1 MNRKSIAFVS
11 ALVFSLAVHA
21 GQGTTATTQNVQADM
36 AKMAAAQDKLLRA
49 MMLEKPS
56 RLGFDD
62 TVATLQK
69 NAQARGWKLAGVFD
83 AQDAMRKAGHKEAK
97 PMKVLGMCPQTQMV
111 TVLKAEQAA
120 KIPPVGVNCRY
131 SVYEGLDGKVY
142 VMRFN
147 TALTAQMAKGDVA
160 TALAA
165 LSKEEDAMLA
175 GVLR

>member
-11 ALVFSLAVHA
+11 ALVFSLAAHA
-21 GQGTTATTQNVQADM
+21 GQGTAPPQNVQADA
-36 AKMAAAQDKLLRA
+36 AKMAAAQDKLMKA
-49 MMLEKPS
+49 MMLERPS
-56 RLGFDD
+56 RLGFND
-62 TVATLQK
+62 TVAALQK

-83 AQDAMRKAGHKEAK
+83 AQDAMHKAGHKEAK
-97 PMKVLGMCPQTQMV
+97 PMKVLGMCPQAQAEA
-111 TVLKAEQAA
+111 VLKAEQAA
-120 KIPPVGVNCRY
+120 KILPVGVNCRY
-131 SVYEGLDGKVY
+131 SVYEGMDGKVY

-165 LSKEEDAMLA
+165 LSKEEDAMLV

>member
-1 MNRKSIAFVS
+1 MNRKSIALVS
-11 ALVFSLAVHA
+11 ALVFSLAAHA
-21 GQGTTATTQNVQADM
+21 GQGTATPQDVQAD
-36 AKMAAAQDKLLRA
+36 AARMAAAQNKLMQA

-62 TVATLQK
+62 TVAALQK
-69 NAQARGWKLAGVFD
+69 NAQARGWKFAGIFD

-97 PMKVLGMCPQTQMV
+97 PMKVLGMCPQAQV
-111 TVLKAEQAA
+111 EAVLKAEQQA
-120 KIPPVGVNCRY
+120 KLPPVGVNCRY
-131 SVYEGLDGKVY
+131 SVYEGMDGKVY

-160 TALAA
+160 TALAG
-165 LSKEEDAMLA
+165 LSREEDAILA

>member
-11 ALVFSLAVHA
+11 ALVFSVAAHA
-21 GQGTTATTQNVQADM
+21 GQGAATPQDVQADM
-36 AKMAAAQDKLLRA
+36 AKMAAAQSKLVQA

-97 PMKVLGMCPQTQMV
+97 PMKVLGMCPQAQV
-111 TVLKAEQAA
+111 ETVLKAEEAA
-120 KIPPVGVNCRY
+120 HIPPAGVNCRY
-131 SVYEGLDGKVY
+131 SVYEGMDGKIY

-160 TALAA
+160 TALSGLAR
-165 LSKEEDAMLA
+165 EEDAMLA